1 MGSVCKN
8 GFSTAAGGAKCWLA
22 MKERR
27 NEREKARFLS
37 SRYLG
42 VSGFGGEKSVPEDT
56 ALTGWRKRLRGNGRL
71 GDGESKITSIR
82 PRLGRKELERLPGAI
97 RERLRWGS

>member
-1 MGSVCKN
+1 MQKRFFDRRGR
-8 GFSTAAGGAKCWLA
+8 AEMWLS

-56 ALTGWRKRLRGNGRL
+56 ALTVGGSGSVGTGGLRG
-71 GDGESKITSIR
+71 
-82 PRLGRKELERLPGAI
+82 
-97 RERLRWGS
+97 